1 MHSTIKNE
9 LPLWV
14 TQMQGNKNPYE
25 VRLDILKMAQEML
38 DREKQIEESTF
49 YAKLETLRASNSS
62 VDVIN
67 SFIDANKPKMY
78 DPSEV
83 VARSSALYAFVNNS
97 TTNKP

>member
-1 MHSTIKNE
+1 
-9 LPLWV
+9 
-14 TQMQGNKNPYE
+14 MQGNKNPYE

-38 DREKQIEESTF
+38 DREKQIEENTF

>member
-1 MHSTIKNE
+1 MTLNE
-9 LPLWV
+9 LLLWV
-14 TQMQGNKNPYE
+14 TQMQGSKTPYE

-38 DREKQIEESTF
+38 NNEKRIEENTF
-49 YAKLETLRASNSS
+49 FAKLETLRASNTS

-67 SFIDANKPKMY
+67 NFIDTNKPKMY

>member
-1 MHSTIKNE
+1 MIRNE
-9 LPLWV
+9 LLLWV

-38 DREKQIEESTF
+38 NREKQIEENTF
-49 YAKLETLRASNSS
+49 FAKLETLRASNA
-62 VDVIN
+62 DANTIN
-67 SFIDANKPKMY
+67 TFIDESKPKMY

-83 VARSSALYAFVNNS
+83 VIRSSALYAFVNNS

>member
-1 MHSTIKNE
+1 
-9 LPLWV
+9 
-14 TQMQGNKNPYE
+14 MQGSKTPFE

-38 DREKQIEESTF
+38 DREKQIEENKYF
-49 YAKLETLRASNSS
+49 AKLETLRASNTS
-62 VDVIN
+62 VDDIN
-67 SFIDANKPKMY
+67 KFIDANKPKMY

>member
-1 MHSTIKNE
+1 MTLNE
-9 LPLWV
+9 PLLWV
-14 TQMQGNKNPYE
+14 TQMQGNKTPYE

-38 DREKQIEESTF
+38 DREKQIEENTF
-49 YAKLETLRASNSS
+49 YAKLETLRASNNSA
-62 VDVIN
+62 DAIN

>member
-1 MHSTIKNE
+1 MT
-9 LPLWV
+9 
-14 TQMQGNKNPYE
+14 NKNPFE
-25 VRLDILKMAQEML
+25 IRLDILKMAQEML
-38 DREKQIEESTF
+38 DREKQIEENTF
-49 YAKLETLRASNSS
+49 YAKLETLRASNNSA
-62 VDVIN
+62 DAIN

>member
-1 MHSTIKNE
+1 MILNE

-38 DREKQIEESTF
+38 NREKQIEENTF
-49 YAKLETLRASNSS
+49 FAKLETLRASNA
-62 VDVIN
+62 DANTIN
-67 SFIDANKPKMY
+67 TFIDESKPKMY

-83 VARSSALYAFVNNS
+83 VIRSSALYAFVNNS